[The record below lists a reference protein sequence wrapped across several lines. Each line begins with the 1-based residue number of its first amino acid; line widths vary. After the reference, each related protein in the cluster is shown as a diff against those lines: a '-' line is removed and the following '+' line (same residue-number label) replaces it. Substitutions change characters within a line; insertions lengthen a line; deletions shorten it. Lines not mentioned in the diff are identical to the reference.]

1 MEYIL
6 LYNEN
11 HNLININA
19 HSIIKYFYKKEKLK
33 ILDFKNIKL
42 FLENN
47 KNSKLFIF
55 FYIYINWNFGYD
67 LINFIKNEMI
77 NKNNKIFIFTD
88 DYWNT
93 GSNIKYLNIIFD
105 TQNKYKVFT
114 SSHSIDN
121 LLIYCTRSSSYKN
134 SIIKYR
140 NDIIY
145 FNFWCCYNDLN
156 IKENHKPINKLLI
169 SGRTWNKVYTPRYL
183 LSKLKNC
190 VTLNYSQNKSIVINK
205 KNLDYYYKNVNI
217 NPYSLELNKY
227 IACFSSSVYNTNVI
241 LLKTFEILESGSL
254 LVLPLSEKKYI
265 KEIGLIDRHNCW
277 LIDFNK
283 DLQIQVDEILVP
295 SNRYLV
301 DVIRRNGHSHS
312 NNLKESYLIEKLFN
326 KIKLL

>member
-11 HNLININA
+11 HTLLNQKS
-19 HSIIKYFYKKEKLK
+19 HTIIKYFYKKKKLK
-33 ILDFKNIKL
+33 ILDFEKIKL

-47 KNSKLFIF
+47 KNSKLVIF
-55 FYIYINWNFGYD
+55 FYIYINWEFGYK

-93 GSNIKYLNIIFD
+93 GSNMKYLNSIFD
-105 TQNKYKVFT
+105 TKNKYKVFT
-114 SSHSIDN
+114 FAHSINN
-121 LLIYCTRSSSYKN
+121 LLTYCADSSEYKKRIRKC
-134 SIIKYR
+134 S

-145 FNFWCCYNDLN
+145 FNFWCCYNDLH
-156 IKENHKPINKLLI
+156 IKENHKPINKLCI
-169 SGRTWNKVYTPRYL
+169 SGRTWDKVYTPRYL

-190 VTLNYSQNKSIVINK
+190 VTINHQGFGQLNINE
-205 KNLDYYYKNVNI
+205 KNLDDYYKNVNI
-217 NPYSLELNKY
+217 DPYSLELNKY
-227 IACFSSSVYNTNVI
+227 IACFSSSVYGTHVI
-241 LLKTFEILESGSL
+241 LLKTYEILETGSL

-265 KEIGLIDRHNCW
+265 EEIGLIDRHNCW

-283 DLQIQVDEILVP
+283 DLQIQVDEILNP
-295 SNRYLV
+295 NNRYLV
-301 DVIRRNGHSHS
+301 DVVRRNGHSHS
-312 NNLKESYLIEKLFN
+312 KKLKESYLIEKLFN